1 MKKKPLAVSGMSLY
15 RSSSSSLPDHK
26 LVDFLMQQMTFGA
39 VAAATACNS
48 SAAGRREHGRRYDLS
63 ILRRPVATCLLL

>member
-1 MKKKPLAVSGMSLY
+1 MKKKLLAVSGMSLH
-15 RSSSSSLPDHK
+15 RSSSSLPDHK

-48 SAAGRREHGRRYDLS
+48 SAAGRRGHGRRYDLS